1 MEIFAALVGLTFPI
15 VIFLVIFLLSGI
27 KVINQYERGVILT
40 LGKFTGIR
48 EPGLKYVVP
57 VFQRMIK
64 VDIRTNTIDIPKQEV
79 ITKDNVTIGVDAVV
93 YFNVMNAEKAILE
106 VANYIYATSQFAQAA
121 LRDVSGNV
129 ELDSLLGKRDE
140 ISQQIKQIVDSE
152 TEKWGINID
161 SVKVQNIELPQD
173 MKRAMAKQAEA
184 ERERRAKIIAAEG
197 EAMSA
202 AKLGEAAD
210 IIQAHPIALQLRN
223 LQVLTEIAVEKN
235 STIIF
240 PSQFMDTVDSVKNF
254 MAKEGIKKQ

>member
-1 MEIFAALVGLTFPI
+1 MEFAIWLLIIIGGFI
-15 VIFLVIFLLSGI
+15 LSGI
-27 KVINQYERGVILT
+27 KIVNQYERGVVLT

-48 EPGLKYVVP
+48 EPGLRIVVP
-57 VFQRMIK
+57 IIQRMIK
-64 VDIRTNTIDIPKQEV
+64 VDIRTNTIDVPKQEV

-93 YFNVMNAEKAILE
+93 YFNVVDAEKAVLQI
-106 VANYIYATSQFAQAA
+106 ANYIYATSQFAQAA

-129 ELDSLLGKRDE
+129 ELDALLGKREE
-140 ISQQIKQIVDSE
+140 ISQQIKTIVDSE

-197 EAMSA
+197 EQMSA

-210 IIQAHPIALQLRN
+210 IISKHPIALQLRN

-235 STIIF
+235 STIVF
-240 PSQFMDTVDSVKNF
+240 PSQFMDTVDSVKKF
-254 MAKEGIKKQ
+254 MAKES